1 MRFAF
6 SSCLVLALLGC
17 GAGGQP
23 PAQAPAKAAAGADVQ
38 VERVAPPS
46 ASQAKDA
53 TRLGLSIL
61 LGPEGDPAIFRDQRR
76 LTLGRGTARVSLR
89 GVPSD
94 LDTGQVA
101 VRSLTAG
108 AKLELVEFRA
118 YTGALTPR
126 GLLEP
131 YLGREV
137 VAYVWDDPSKR
148 DVAHRATLLG
158 LSNDG
163 PIVAIDK
170 ETRVLSFGRVA
181 VPKLPDNVR
190 AEPTVELL
198 LASDREV
205 QDVELTYGSKQLKGA
220 MVYQVVRAPGAATAL
235 LVGLVGLLNENETPI
250 PDAMVS
256 LTSEPTV
263 PTQFGTPGKD
273 SDSITTFVRMPAAVA
288 LGGGEKAMVR
298 LFGPAEAAL
307 TRKVVLEGPGFP
319 VDGGPEEY
327 GNTSV
332 RAVLDAALT
341 LGAVLSPSGMIPGTA
356 HLFERAGTEP
366 PRAYGT
372 AGARPLPGARG
383 LRMDL
388 GSEDKYP
395 TKRRML
401 GKKNLGRCTFETSWD
416 VSVSNPTEEPL
427 PIEDVEPVSGK
438 YEVLDSSIPASAKEH
453 DHFAFAFTVPPTGE
467 AHVKFRVRTSSC
479 VTVRRRYWGPS
490 FGKSSSWASPTKG
503 GS

>member
-1 MRFAF
+1 MRFVL
-6 SSCLVLALLGC
+6 SCCAAVLAVVGC
-17 GAGGQP
+17 GGAT
-23 PAQAPAKAAAGADVQ
+23 PAPSAPAKVAAGPDVQ
-38 VERVAPPS
+38 VERVSP
-46 ASQAKDA
+46 ASGAQAKDA

-61 LGPEGDPAIFRDQRR
+61 VAPEGEPAIFRDQRH

-94 LDTGQVA
+94 LDSGQVT
-101 VRSLTAG
+101 VRSLTTG
-108 AKLELVEFRA
+108 AKLETVEVRA
-118 YTGALTPR
+118 YAGALTPR

-137 VAYVWDDPSKR
+137 VAYLWDDPAKR
-148 DVAHRATLLG
+148 DVARRGTLVG
-158 LSNDG
+158 LSPDG
-163 PIVAIDK
+163 PIVAIDN
-170 ETRVLSFGRVA
+170 ETRVVSFGRVA
-181 VPKLPDNVR
+181 VSKLPDNVR
-190 AEPTVELL
+190 VEPTVELL
-198 LASDREV
+198 LTSDREV
-205 QDVELTYGSKQLKGA
+205 QDVELTYGTKQLKGA

-235 LVGLVGLLNENETPI
+235 LLGSVGLLNENETPI

-256 LTSEPTV
+256 LTSDTTA
-263 PTQFGTPGKD
+263 PTQFGTPGKETD
-273 SDSITTFVRMPAAVA
+273 SLTTFVRMPAPVA

-298 LFGPAEAAL
+298 LFGPTEAGL

-327 GNTSV
+327 GNASV
-332 RAVLDAALT
+332 RAVLDAT
-341 LGAVLSPSGMIPGTA
+341 LAGAAVLSPSGMIPGTA

-383 LRMDL
+383 LRVDL

-401 GKKNLGRCTFETSWD
+401 AKKNLGRCTFETSWD
-416 VSVSNPTEEPL
+416 VSVQNPTEEPL

-438 YEVLDSSIPASAKEH
+438 YEVLDSSIPPSAKEH

-467 AHVKFRVRTSSC
+467 THVKFRVRTSSC

-490 FGKSSSWASPTKG
+490 FGKPSWSSPSKS